1 MINIILNEWKMLV
14 RNRVF
19 IYLTIFFVL
28 SLSLVVW
35 MGIIQNSTQQEY
47 RIKAQK
53 HVRKQWDNLEAMNPN
68 REANY
73 LSLIHI

>member
-14 RNRVF
+14 RNQVF

-35 MGIIQNSTQQEY
+35 MGIIQNDDQQEY

-53 HVRKQWDNLEAMNPN
+53 HVR
-68 REANY
+68 
-73 LSLIHI
+73 

>member
-28 SLSLVVW
+28 SLILVVW
-35 MGIIQNSTQQEY
+35 MGIIQNSTQQ
-47 RIKAQK
+47 
-53 HVRKQWDNLEAMNPN
+53 
-68 REANY
+68 
-73 LSLIHI
+73 